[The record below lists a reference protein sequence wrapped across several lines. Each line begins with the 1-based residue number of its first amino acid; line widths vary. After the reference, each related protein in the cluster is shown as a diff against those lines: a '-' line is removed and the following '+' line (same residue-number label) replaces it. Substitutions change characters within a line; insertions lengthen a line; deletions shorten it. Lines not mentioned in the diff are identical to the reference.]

1 MDRSAVEGNSHGV
14 CMGHR
19 SLIIA
24 AKATGARCVFDEGY
38 IYSRTE
44 YALAVER
51 MKKNGAG
58 CGQY

>member
-1 MDRSAVEGNSHGV
+1 
-14 CMGHR
+14 MGHR